1 MVGKGPFLGSSQ
13 SLSVKARDTVVGMT
27 RESGQRGVSAA
38 CLWFAIAGVVSSI
51 QCSGE
56 NRVYEEDADGGSAGS
71 SAGTSSSGGDGSGG
85 KGGGTGAAGGSAG
98 KGGAGGSNPD
108 PSGGTGNT
116 GGAED
121 GGVGGNPDVP
131 CQGSVSSLRLWKL
144 HLGQSDYV
152 SLKNTGE
159 CQVALGG
166 LNIVFDDRDDAFP
179 EDTDVDCTVQL
190 PEVTL
195 APGGSIRVHE
205 DGLPGDIAAL
215 DEDVTVTTCGSGVP
229 FNPQRGG
236 VTYLCDGPCAEA
248 TVLDVVAHQGYDVT
262 YGEPPALLYGVDF
275 SAPLDGI
282 TDAGQNSQ
290 HFRREAT
297 EGVKPDFLGSDWRLE
312 QRTLYAGFE
321 DGLEVQ
327 FLDGTPEAW
336 DLVDGQSADIATSA
350 TTAAVGTVSL
360 RITHSGSDGVSDALM
375 ADLTGI
381 DQPTEFSYFARVDS
395 ATGVAGFFDL
405 LMDPFSAMQLSFK
418 PSGLGAERENGQ
430 RTETDFEDDTWY
442 QIEGRDIDY
451 TERRFDLYVNRQL
464 VAARVPFWTNA
475 PFVDQLLLYSVSAG
489 SVAYYDE
496 IELWE

>member
-1 MVGKGPFLGSSQ
+1 
-13 SLSVKARDTVVGMT
+13 MT
-27 RESGQRGVSAA
+27 RESGQRGVSATF
-38 CLWFAIAGVVSSI
+38 LWILAAGVLSSV

-56 NRVYEEDADGGSAGS
+56 NRVYDEEESGDGGSAGN
-71 SAGTSSSGGDGSGG
+71 AGSGTNPSGG
-85 KGGGTGAAGGSAG
+85 KGGGSGASGGTAGKGGGGGTQPEPSGGSGNTAGGEE
-98 KGGAGGSNPD
+98 GGAGGSPD
-108 PSGGTGNT
+108 
-116 GGAED
+116 E
-121 GGVGGNPDVP
+121 P
-131 CQGSVSSLRLWKL
+131 CQGSVADIRLWKL

-152 SLKNTGE
+152 SLKNTGDCPVE
-159 CQVALGG
+159 LAG
-166 LNIVFDDRDDAFP
+166 LNIIFDDREDAFP
-179 EDTDVDCTVQL
+179 EETDVDCTVQL

-195 APGGSIRVHE
+195 PPSASIRVHE

-215 DEDVTVTTCGSGVP
+215 DEDVIVTTCGSGIP

-236 VTYLCDGPCAEA
+236 VTYLCDGTCSEE
-248 TVLDVVAHQGYDVT
+248 TVLDVVVHQGYDAD
-262 YGEPPALLYGVDF
+262 YGDPPGLLYGVDF
-275 SAPLDGI
+275 SAPLDGV
-282 TDAGQNSQ
+282 TDAGQNSM
-290 HFRREAT
+290 HFRRKAT
-297 EGVKPDFLGSDWRLE
+297 EGVKPDFLGSDWGLE

-336 DLVDGQSADIATSA
+336 EQVEGQPADIATSA

-360 RITHSGSDGVSDALM
+360 RITHNGADGVSDALM
-375 ADLTGI
+375 ADLTGM

-395 ATGVAGFFDL
+395 VNGAAGFFDL
-405 LMDPFSAMQLSFK
+405 LMDPFSAMQVSFK

-451 TERRFDLYVNRQL
+451 SERRFDLYVNREL

-475 PFVDQLLLYSVSAG
+475 PFVDQLLLYSVSG
-489 SVAYYDE
+489 SSVAYYDE